1 MEETDVWGT
10 LTKHNSVIFHD
21 NDFEVFV
28 STDATNH
35 NYKEF
40 EVNCLNCTWSLLL
53 DKPYAESGS
62 ENSKRVDPERGY
74 DMEPGLIS
82 AVKVYPDEIN
92 NPSVKNSHWTVEVAI
107 PISKLMEGN
116 PGAKSPDDGVLWRIN
131 FSRVQWGFE
140 VGEDNKYV
148 KKPCCQSCRSP
159 GTEAE
164 DNWVW
169 SKQGEVAMHL
179 PERWGILQFS
189 NEMPSTEVKLKY
201 YEEWPVRC
209 AAMGLFYA
217 LKGYHSNESTY
228 TDDLKA
234 VAAHSAKPFAI
245 CNEAATAIKLTDDG
259 YEAKVTLGQFTA
271 TINHERYLVVERGI
285 DTKLSLS

>member
-1 MEETDVWGT
+1 
-10 LTKHNSVIFHD
+10 
-21 NDFEVFV
+21 
-28 STDATNH
+28 
-35 NYKEF
+35 F

-53 DKPYAESGS
+53 NKPYAESGS
-62 ENSKRVDPERGY
+62 EDSKRIDPENGY

-92 NPSVKNSHWTVEVAI
+92 NPSVKNSHWTVEVAM
-107 PISKLMEGN
+107 PMQKLMERN
-116 PGAKSPDDGVLWRIN
+116 PDAKQPDDGVLWRIN
-131 FSRVQWGFE
+131 FSRVQWSFG
-140 VGEDNKYV
+140 VDEDNKYV
-148 KKPCCQSCRSP
+148 KKACCQSCRIP
-159 GTEAE
+159 GAEAE

-217 LKGYHSNESTY
+217 MKEYQSSESLY

-234 VAAHSAKPFAI
+234 LAAYSMKPFTI
-245 CNEAATAIKLTDDG
+245 CNEAATSIMLTDDG
-259 YEAKVTLGQFTA
+259 YEARVGLGQFTA
-271 TINHERYLVVERGI
+271 TINHERYLVVERDI
-285 DTKLSLS
+285 DSALS